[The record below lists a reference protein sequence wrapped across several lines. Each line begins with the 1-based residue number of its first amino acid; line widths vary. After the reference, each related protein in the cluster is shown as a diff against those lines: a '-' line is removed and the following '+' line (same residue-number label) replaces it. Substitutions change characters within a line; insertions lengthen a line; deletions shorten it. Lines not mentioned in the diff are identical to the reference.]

1 MAVNAVSK
9 KKIEEMVDNL
19 LKNQVVNNRFLP
31 DVVERQIYINAIE
44 MTLGLLET
52 ATANLEVHFLGYRAR
67 LVIDPE
73 PAPVPEPPKPTPK
86 AAATA
91 EVKE

>member
-52 ATANLEVHFLGYRAR
+52 ATANLEIHFLGYRAR

-73 PAPVPEPPKPTPK
+73 PAPVPKPPKLAPNPTPK
-86 AAATA
+86 AEA
-91 EVKE
+91 KE